1 MAWRNPFKKRAP
13 DRPHLQPLTAAV
25 VSATSRYDGDAARKQ
40 DRRVSEAWDLYRL
53 VGEIHYQVT
62 QQSRLVGRVGW
73 TMTVNG
79 NELDGDQSNEILT
92 AAFGSKAILRDL
104 QTTAA
109 THYQV
114 AGGYH
119 LAKTGDQWEILNNPA
134 EGPTKKK
141 LEAAD
146 IVVTVENPD
155 PYEPK
160 ARLDSPVL
168 AALDIGRE
176 LILARGQARAMA
188 RSRTAQLNTLFYP
201 SEGAGADPATF
212 EKELMDVMVAPL
224 ADEMSTASV
233 VPNLVGFPGDLI
245 DKIKSID
252 MSGELDEKLHER
264 IDRLIHQLAMVLD
277 SPIEILEG
285 SGDANHWGAWLISED
300 NYLNHIEPTAS
311 PIGEGFAQALEI
323 LLGNPDAEPG
333 TGTDVEITP
342 DPANLLK
349 RRPTIDHA
357 LKAAE
362 LGIAGE
368 EWVLEQLGAAPED
381 AGPGLMA
388 ILEARRARAAGGDS
402 AGPQAVQE
410 PAATAAV
417 VTPKAIAA
425 AAEDAPSVD
434 PEELARLDVDLGIQM
449 SDLVADAA
457 DRSLERLG
465 ARLRSV
471 AQGGKIELPDV
482 PNQEVA
488 IAYRE
493 TIQNQDAIVDDTA
506 ARFEP
511 QFDRFT
517 ARAFEKVRAA
527 GVDIQPA
534 ADATADAFAA
544 FRAEVAKVVSAR
556 RGGGTG
562 DSEAWAAS
570 LRVNALLGGNAD
582 PSRTPVTSATG
593 FGSPV
598 PGIALGA
605 RSLSAIARQ
614 YGVRP
619 GRWLWHHAYTGPSP
633 HLKHQSFEGREI
645 PPGGTVLEDG
655 INFFPGDHHGCR
667 CLRVPELV
675 RINP

>member
-79 NELDGDQSNEILT
+79 NELDGGQSDEILT
-92 AAFGSKAILRDL
+92 AAFGSMAILRDL

-201 SEGAGADPATF
+201 REGAGADAATF

-245 DKIKSID
+245 DKIRPID
-252 MSGELDEKLHER
+252 LAGELDEKLHER

-349 RRPTIDHA
+349 RRPTIENA
-357 LKAAE
+357 LMAYR
-362 LGIAGE
+362 LGAVND
-368 EWVLEQLGAAPED
+368 EWVREQLGATDED
-381 AGPGLMA
+381 AGPGL
-388 ILEARRARAAGGDS
+388 AAMPNPSGNSAPGLGEPGGAS
-402 AGPQAVQE
+402 QE
-410 PAATAAV
+410 PATTAAA
-417 VTPKAIAA
+417 PPPAIVAA
-425 AAEDAPSVD
+425 VEDAPSVD

-511 QFDRFT
+511 QFDRFVT
-517 ARAFEKVRAA
+517 RAFEKVRAA
-527 GVDIQPA
+527 GVDIDFDP
-534 ADATADAFAA
+534 DANQDAFAA
-544 FRAEVAKVVSAR
+544 FRAEVAKVVTAR
-556 RGGGTG
+556 RDGGTG

-582 PSRTPVTSATG
+582 PNRTPVTSATG
-593 FGSPV
+593 FSAPV